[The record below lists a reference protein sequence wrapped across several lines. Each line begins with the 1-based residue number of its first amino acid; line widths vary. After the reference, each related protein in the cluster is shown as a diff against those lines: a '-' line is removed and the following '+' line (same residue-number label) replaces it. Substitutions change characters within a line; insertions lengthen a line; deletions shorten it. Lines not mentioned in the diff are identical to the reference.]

1 MSRFCQLSTDYQISN
16 GGLLS
21 RFPFGVNVPIFRRLG
36 SCVFSRLR
44 PFPLTVRPPL
54 TASRV
59 IPFRLPFR
67 FRFRLR
73 FRCTPG
79 RHYPFTYA
87 HLYLSSFHKRRGTL
101 CHVASISVS
110 CVSRVRFRFTFP
122 RIVRHCPRLRLFRRL
137 RYPLPFPLSRSLSV
151 SVARSFHTSQT

>member
-1 MSRFCQLSTDYQISN
+1 MPQFCQLSTDYQISN

-21 RFPFGVNVPIFRRLG
+21 RFPFGVNVPIFRRLN

-44 PFPLTVRPPL
+44 PYSLTVRPPL

-59 IPFRLPFR
+59 VSFRLPFR

-79 RHYPFTYA
+79 RLYPFTYA
-87 HLYLSSFHKRRGTL
+87 RLFLSSFRERRGTL
-101 CHVASISVS
+101 CRVASISVS
-110 CVSRVRFRFTFP
+110 CVFCVRFRFMFP
-122 RIVRHCPRLRLFRRL
+122 RIVRHCPRLRLFHRL